1 MLKAPAVPSTG
12 AKKSIGTGGGIE
24 MDMALAKVEQAM
36 RGIVAKGES
45 LDSAWQNLISTAQ
58 KLGLEGSEAF
68 VKLILKMRE
77 AGKESKALTEYV
89 QGQLGRIPDALSSLI
104 ANAEKSGT
112 SLKNLGT
119 VALTSFNAMTS
130 SGMSF
135 FDAIQAMQDPLA
147 ALREKYKKLGLEAD
161 PALKKL
167 FNLAGIVGKN
177 KELFDSI
184 SANKTILE
192 ALGNSGFLTADALK
206 AITGNATA
214 YYEKLQKAGMSSG
227 EALRAMAPTLQEIY
241 DYSKAYGITLDK
253 NTLKLIEE
261 AKAAGIVKDKVD
273 IGTVL
278 TTVNDTLDKMYKLW
292 CKIYGVV
299 DDTAKR
305 AGDIGDGTGAG
316 GGGTGRGKRGGGDG
330 REPGETRWAS
340 GFEGIVRRP
349 IRPLIGEKGPE
360 YVSVQPVRSATPLS
374 PGRSS
379 NVNLT
384 FNISALDG
392 ADLETVTRRKVVPI
406 LQDVLDHYGMTVR
419 TGGVRG

>member
-1 MLKAPAVPSTG
+1 
-12 AKKSIGTGGGIE
+12 
-24 MDMALAKVEQAM
+24 
-36 RGIVAKGES
+36 
-45 LDSAWQNLISTAQ
+45 
-58 KLGLEGSEAF
+58 
-68 VKLILKMRE
+68 
-77 AGKESKALTEYV
+77 
-89 QGQLGRIPDALSSLI
+89 
-104 ANAEKSGT
+104 
-112 SLKNLGT
+112 
-119 VALTSFNAMTS
+119 
-130 SGMSF
+130 
-135 FDAIQAMQDPLA
+135 
-147 ALREKYKKLGLEAD
+147 
-161 PALKKL
+161 
-167 FNLAGIVGKN
+167 
-177 KELFDSI
+177 
-184 SANKTILE
+184 
-192 ALGNSGFLTADALK
+192 
-206 AITGNATA
+206 
-214 YYEKLQKAGMSSG
+214 
-227 EALRAMAPTLQEIY
+227 MAPTLQEIY